1 MANPVLL
8 ALKSVVWGLG
18 CSILWQ
24 CEPAQPPPLSP
35 WLTEVRTARC

>member
-24 CEPAQPPPLSP
+24 CEPPQPPPLSP